1 MATFRLPAIIVSQT
15 FNEDDDPLTVQQRNN
30 QTLIIETSADD
41 GFFRYGL
48 DPDDPNDPT
57 PLQPATLTE
66 GNITALEINGERAE
80 GAEID
85 NLDLF
90 VNRIRFDGQVL
101 DVLTIDVEVDDLA
114 NDAIFVVLNGAD
126 FPNIGSPSR
135 LEDFVADASFDAI
148 TTGPFRPGAR
158 IDLEDIPGAT
168 FTPTPIELGPDA
180 QLGTEGADELEGT
193 TDADGIDGLG
203 GNDVIDG
210 LGGADTIFGSGG
222 ADTISGGGGKDVL
235 FGNGGRDMLEGNG
248 GRDRLEGNGGRD
260 VLEGGGGKDALNGG
274 GGKDMLD
281 GGGGKDDLDGG
292 GGRDTLEGGR
302 GKDELTGG
310 GGRDFFLFSAG
321 DGTDTI
327 TDFRDR
333 QDRIMIDE
341 GAEAFADLTI
351 TQVGD
356 DALVRFAN
364 VRITIE
370 DTDTSTLSGADFI
383 FS

>member
-15 FNEDDDPLTVQQRNN
+15 FNEDDEPLTVQQRNN
-30 QTLIIETSADD
+30 QTLIVETSADD
-41 GFFRYGL
+41 GFFRYLL

-57 PLQPATLTE
+57 PLQPASLSA
-66 GNITALEINGERAE
+66 GNITALELNGERAE

-85 NLDLF
+85 DLDLF
-90 VNRIRFDGQVL
+90 VNRIRADGQVI
-101 DVLTIDVEVDDLA
+101 DVLTIDIEINDLA

-135 LEDFVADASFDAI
+135 IEDFVANASFSAI
-148 TTGPFRPGAR
+148 TTGPFRPGVR

-168 FTPTPIELGPDA
+168 FTPTPIVLGPDA
-180 QLGTEGADELEGT
+180 VMGTDGADDIDGT
-193 TDADGIDGLG
+193 SGADGIDGLG
-203 GNDVIDG
+203 GNDMISG

-222 ADTISGGGGKDVL
+222 ADTISGGGGQDVIFGNGGRDDLSGGGGKDRID
-235 FGNGGRDMLEGNG
+235 GNGGRDMLS
-248 GRDRLEGNGGRD
+248 
-260 VLEGGGGKDALNGG
+260 GGGGKDALNGG

-281 GGGGKDDLDGG
+281 GGGGKDALDGG

-310 GGRDFFLFSAG
+310 GGRDFFLFSTG
-321 DGTDTI
+321 DGIDTI

-333 QDRIMIDE
+333 QDRIMIE
-341 GAEAFADLTI
+341 NGAEAFVDLTI
-351 TQVGD
+351 TQIGD
-356 DALVRFAN
+356 DARVRFAN
-364 VRITIE
+364 VRIDIE
-370 DTDTSTLSGADFI
+370 DTDISALTAADFI

>member
-1 MATFRLPAIIVSQT
+1 MAIFRLPAIIVSQT
-15 FNEDDDPLTVQQRNN
+15 FNEDDEPLTVQQRNN
-30 QTLIIETSADD
+30 QTLIVETSADD
-41 GFFRYGL
+41 GFFRYTL

-57 PLQPATLTE
+57 PLQPASLSA
-66 GNITALEINGERAE
+66 GNITALELNGERAE

-85 NLDLF
+85 DLDLF
-90 VNRIRFDGQVL
+90 VNRIRADGEVI
-101 DVLTIDVEVDDLA
+101 DVLTIDVEINDLA
-114 NDAIFVVLNGAD
+114 NDAIFVVLNDAA

-135 LEDFVADASFDAI
+135 IEDFVANASFSAI
-148 TTGPFRPGAR
+148 PNGPFRPGAR
-158 IDLEDIPGAT
+158 IELADIPGAT

-180 QLGTEGADELEGT
+180 IMGTEGADDLEGT
-193 TDADGIDGLG
+193 TGADGIDGLG
-203 GNDVIDG
+203 GNDMIEG
-210 LGGADTIFGSGG
+210 LGGADTIFGSAG
-222 ADTISGGGGKDVL
+222 ADTILGGGGKDVIL
-235 FGNGGRDMLEGNG
+235 GNGGRDSLVGGGGKDRLDGNGGRDMLEGGG
-248 GRDRLEGNGGRD
+248 GR
-260 VLEGGGGKDALNGG
+260 DALNGG

-310 GGRDFFLFSAG
+310 GGRDFFLFSRG
-321 DGTDTI
+321 DGFDTI

-364 VRITIE
+364 VRISVE
-370 DTDTSTLSGADFI
+370 DTDTSALSAADFI